1 MGRRRPE
8 NRFAQLLHA
17 ATRVFIR
24 PGGFRRAQIQG
35 VAKELG
41 VAKGTVYLY
50 VESKEALFDLCIR
63 AAAGVAVEEALPVP
77 TPPPSSTVS
86 FIRSFIV
93 EEARFDAL
101 EQALAADGPVDAVSD
116 ELAAVVDEIY
126 GTLSRYRTMIR
137 LIEASAQ
144 DLPELGELWYQGT
157 RGGLI
162 GRLSV
167 YLESRMV
174 SGDLRSLPD
183 ARVGARLITQII
195 YWFAVQRF
203 YDPSPEDMSEVAV
216 RQSVREATMR
226 FCGVDQ

>member
-1 MGRRRPE
+1 M
-8 NRFAQLLHA
+8 
-17 ATRVFIR
+17 
-24 PGGFRRAQIQG
+24 
-35 VAKELG
+35 AKELG

-63 AAAGVAVEEALPVP
+63 AAAGVAVEETLPVP
-77 TPPPSSTVS
+77 TPQPSSTVS

-101 EQALAADGPVDAVSD
+101 DQALALEGPVDSVSG
-116 ELAAVVDEIY
+116 ELTAVVDEIY
-126 GTLSRYRTMIR
+126 STLSRYRTMIR

-144 DLPELGELWYQGT
+144 DLPELGELWYTGT

-162 GRLSV
+162 GRLTR
-167 YLESRMV
+167 YLEARMT
-174 SGDLRSLPD
+174 SGDLRTLPD
-183 ARVGARLITQII
+183 ARVGARMLTQII

-216 RQSVREATMR
+216 RQSVREAALG
-226 FCGVDQ
+226 FCGVSQ

>member
-24 PGGFRRAQIQG
+24 PGGFRRAQIQD

-63 AAAGVAVEEALPVP
+63 AAAGVAVEETLPVP
-77 TPPPSSTVS
+77 TPKPSSTVN

-101 EQALAADGPVDAVSD
+101 EKALAAHGPVDAVSD
-116 ELAAVVDEIY
+116 ELTAVIDEIY
-126 GTLSRYRTMIR
+126 GTLGRYRTMIR

-144 DLPELGELWYQGT
+144 DLPELGELWYAGT
-157 RGGLI
+157 RGGLV
-162 GRLSV
+162 GRLTQ
-167 YLESRMV
+167 YLEARMT
-174 SGDLRSLPD
+174 SGDLRTLPD
-183 ARVGARLITQII
+183 AQVGARMLTQII

-203 YDPSPEDMSEVAV
+203 YDPSPDDMNEVAV
-216 RQSVREATMR
+216 RQSVREAALG
-226 FCGVDQ
+226 FCGVAT